1 MAFERPDD
9 VHPMAESL
17 NRTVRE
23 AARLRRIPKG
33 ARCAVCGFAHP
44 TALESW
50 GKRWRCAEC
59 AKRARGQEPT
69 EAHHILG
76 RRVHP
81 KTVKVMANLHRVLSD
96 KQLDLPAEVLAH
108 AREDPLAFA
117 ALLLRAQRDFCEA
130 MADFQGAA
138 ITSALRLREALV
150 RKYGQD
156 WPTRLGLPP
165 LFPDAGE

>member
-1 MAFERPDD
+1 
-9 VHPMAESL
+9 
-17 NRTVRE
+17 
-23 AARLRRIPKG
+23 
-33 ARCAVCGFAHP
+33 VCGFAHP
-44 TALESW
+44 AALEVW

-59 AKRARGQEPT
+59 AKRARGQAPT

-81 KTVKVMANLHRVLSD
+81 KTVNVMANLHRVLSD

-117 ALLLRAQRDFCEA
+117 ALLLRTQRDFGEA
-130 MADFQGAA
+130 MADLQGAA
-138 ITSALRLREALV
+138 ITSALRLRDALV
-150 RKYGQD
+150 TKYGKD